1 MSISAI
7 IYSLFLINLIVILA
21 HESGFFI
28 SMDEWVSKKW
38 KFHHLPHIMM
48 CGCCQAF
55 WLSVLFIIVT
65 GNITL
70 FNLMLCFLNCHV
82 TKITIP
88 LVKTVE
94 SILLK
99 IIELINRFIDLF

>member
-21 HESGFFI
+21 HESGFFL
-28 SMDEWVSKKW
+28 SLDEWVNKKW
-38 KFHHLPHIMM
+38 KFYHLPHIMM

-55 WLSVLFIIVT
+55 WLSVLFIIIT
-65 GNITL
+65 GNVTL
-70 FNLMLCFLNCHV
+70 FTLMLCFLNCHL

-88 LVKTVE
+88 LGRMIE
-94 SILLK
+94 NMILKVIEFVNRVLK
-99 IIELINRFIDLF
+99 L